1 MSNSSAKMVIRSAV
15 GGDAD
20 TLRRIFRCAS
30 LTDEGARDLFAA
42 HPEWLEWDDSM
53 LPFVCVAVVDGCVVG
68 FASARPV
75 DDFLELEDLSTDPE
89 WMRKGVATALLADI
103 ARRGLRIEV
112 TASPQAIGFYESVGF
127 VVTGI
132 TQTQGGPAPRMQLG
146 VT

>member
-1 MSNSSAKMVIRSAV
+1 MKDTSAKIVIRSAV

-20 TLRRIFRCAS
+20 TLRRIFHSAS
-30 LTDEGARDLFAA
+30 LTYEDARDLFAA

-53 LPFVCVAVVDGCVVG
+53 LPFARVAVVDGRVVG

-75 DDFLELEDLSTDPE
+75 EDFLELEDLFTDPQ
-89 WMRKGVATALLADI
+89 WMRKGVATALLTDI
-103 ARRGLRIEV
+103 ARRGLRMEV

-132 TQTQGGPAPRMQLG
+132 TQTQGGPAPRMQLA